1 MDYRDLAYKTAVKYG
16 IDPDLFVRQI
26 AAESNFNPAAK
37 SSAGAIGLGQLM
49 PATARELG
57 VDPNDPVQNLDGA
70 ARYMK
75 QQLQR
80 FGDPALA
87 LAAYNAG
94 PSRVAKAQGIPNIKE
109 TQNYVSK
116 ILGGQ
121 PMAQQPSMQ
130 PMAQQPSMQ
139 RQAGGLLSGPLGMSN
154 RDAMLFEAAFNAGR
168 PDGAGNAMV
177 SLLNSEIKQRDAL
190 DQLETNRQMAAQSRN
205 VTADYLDKMGQ
216 VDLAQLLRDGGIDAS
231 TAFAAAG
238 NGKPTALM
246 KQAEAA
252 GLTKGTPEYA
262 QYILSGGNIYSQET
276 SLMANLPTAEKGK
289 MYEFD
294 RDENGKITNVRLV
307 NISGSKAD
315 IEEQERQKKLQK
327 AARME
332 SRGQS
337 VVSRSVKEALDIIN
351 NNKGLPAAGAFGK
364 FLADYTPNAEARDLK
379 RVLESLQ
386 ANTAFTR
393 LQEMREA
400 SQTGGALGN
409 VSNVELNLLMS
420 AYGSIHQDLTPDRLK
435 KHLEEIE
442 RIMGQIE
449 NDPVAN
455 AYYTDGVDLRG
466 TDLDKQVKQGN
477 AGSNSGQSSTTRLRF
492 DAQGNLIND

>member
-1 MDYRDLAYKTAVKYG
+1 MDYRDLAYQTAVRHG

-37 SSAGAIGLGQLM
+37 SPAGAIGLGQLM
-49 PATARELG
+49 PATAKELG
-57 VDPNDPVQNLDGA
+57 VDPTDPVQNLDGA

-94 PSRVAKAQGIPNIKE
+94 PSRVAKAQGIPNIQE

-116 ILGGQ
+116 ILGG
-121 PMAQQPSMQ
+121 Q

-139 RQAGGLLSGPLGMSN
+139 RQAGGLLSGPLGMSERN
-154 RDAMLFEAAFNAGR
+154 AMLYEAAFNAGR
-168 PDGAGNAMV
+168 PDGAGNSMM
-177 SLLNSEIKQRDAL
+177 SLLQGEMKQRDAL
-190 DQLETNRQMAAQSRN
+190 DQIEAKRQMAAQSRN

-231 TAFAAAG
+231 TAFTAAG
-238 NGKPTALM
+238 SGKPTALM

-289 MYEFD
+289 MYQFD

-307 NISGSKAD
+307 NISGSEAD
-315 IEEQERQKKLQK
+315 IKEQERQKKLQK

-337 VVSRSVKEALDIIN
+337 VVSRSVKEALEIIN
-351 NNKGLPAAGAFGK
+351 NNKGLPVAGTYGK
-364 FLADYTPNAEARDLK
+364 FLADYTPDAEARDLK

-386 ANTAFTR
+386 ANTAFNR

-435 KHLEEIE
+435 KHLQDIE

-466 TDLDKQVKQGN
+466 TDLDAQVKQGN
-477 AGSNSGQSSTTRLRF
+477 AGGSSSQSSTTRLRF